1 MKMPNS
7 RILERFKIDTG
18 DKVLTVSSAWTSG
31 RFSMKGYSNAVVMV
45 QCGTVGGSSAV
56 NNCDVSIMVGA
67 ATDGVSSFAVLTG
80 ATAAVGPTTSGQ
92 LRNIQGFKIFFHG
105 TYATGTEID
114 IDGNKFIM
122 SSTDETTG
130 GKYLFMSSVSS
141 IATKRLSTL
150 IPAVCTYLECTNVD
164 SASTGAD
171 YVSCRLKAGSP
182 GARAGC
188 TVLTTA
194 INASSDG
201 FGVSAIGA
209 MGMIEFTGSD
219 IISTNT
225 SYTDF
230 AVKVATT
237 VSTSL
242 PFSITVI
249 RESNSYDVVNTPV
262 KKAILGVAT

>member
-1 MKMPNS
+1 MPNS

-18 DKVLTVSSAWTSG
+18 DKVVAASSAWTSG

-56 NNCDVSIMVGA
+56 NNCDVSIVAGP
-67 ATDGVSSFAVLTG
+67 ATEGVSSFVALTG
-80 ATAAVGPTTSGQ
+80 ATASVGPTTSGQ
-92 LRNIQGFKIFFHG
+92 LRNVQGFKIFFHG
-105 TYATGTEID
+105 TYSTGSQID
-114 IDGNKFIM
+114 IDGNKFELG
-122 SSTDETTG
+122 STDETTG
-130 GKYLFMSSVSS
+130 GVYRFMSSVSS

-182 GARAGC
+182 GGRAGC
-188 TVLTTA
+188 TVLTSA

-209 MGMIEFTGSD
+209 MGMIEFTASD
-219 IISTNT
+219 LVSTAS

-230 AVKVATT
+230 AVIVKTSI
-237 VSTSL
+237 STSL
-242 PFSITVI
+242 PFAITVI

-262 KKAILGVAT
+262 KKTILGVAS

>member
-18 DKVLTVSSAWTSG
+18 DKVVAASSAWTSG
-31 RFSMKGYSNAVVMV
+31 RFSMKGYSNAAVMV
-45 QCGTVGGSSAV
+45 QCGTLGGSSAV

-67 ATDGVSSFAVLTG
+67 ATDGVSSFAALSG
-80 ATAAVGPTTSGQ
+80 ATASIGPTTSGQ
-92 LRNIQGFKIFFHG
+92 LRNVQGFKIFFHG
-105 TYATGTEID
+105 TYTTGQTIE
-114 IDGNKFIM
+114 IDGNSFVL
-122 SSTDETTG
+122 SSTNETTG
-130 GKYLFMSSVSS
+130 GKYYFQSSVSS
-141 IATKRLSTL
+141 VATAKLSTL

-182 GARAGC
+182 GSRTGC
-188 TVLTTA
+188 TVITTA

-201 FGVSAIGA
+201 FGVSANGA
-209 MGMIEFTGSD
+209 MGMIEFSGSD
-219 IISTNT
+219 IVSTNT

-230 AVKVATT
+230 AVLVKTSIST
-237 VSTSL
+237 VW

-249 RESNSYDVVNTPV
+249 RESNSYDVLNSPV
-262 KKAILGVAT
+262 KKTILGVAT